1 MAVGDDRGSNPIGNQ
16 ALSLWSV
23 GRGGTAGGSADPSP
37 LLPRVYII
45 SQTRLFREGLM
56 AMMIREGRL
65 AVVGHGSA
73 SQALAEIGKLTPD
86 LALLDMAGDNC
97 LVVPRQL
104 HAVLPALRIVAVAV
118 AELETNIIACAEA
131 GICGYVAQS
140 GTVEELVAALLRA
153 LTGELVCSPR
163 IAARLF
169 DRLATLSAGQSP
181 GPADGPLTRRE
192 REIAGLVARGLQN
205 KEIARRLCL
214 GHATVK
220 NHVHNILQKLNI
232 QRRSE
237 ILGRRFDV
245 EPWLGRE
252 PAAPIARPRD
262 SL

>member
-1 MAVGDDRGSNPIGNQ
+1 MGDDRGSNRLRNQTLAWWSIGR
-16 ALSLWSV
+16 S
-23 GRGGTAGGSADPSP
+23 GTAGDSADPSSRP
-37 LLPRVYII
+37 PRVYII

-65 AVVGHGSA
+65 EVVGHGSS
-73 SQALAEIGKLTPD
+73 SQALAEIGNSAPD
-86 LALLDMAGDNC
+86 LALLDMAGDDC
-97 LVVPRQL
+97 LVIPRQL

-118 AELETNIIACAEA
+118 AELETSIIACAEA

-140 GTVEELVAALLRA
+140 GTVEELVAVLLRA

-169 DRLATLSAGQSP
+169 DRLATLSAGQPP
-181 GPADGPLTRRE
+181 GAADSPLTRRE

-205 KEIARRLCL
+205 KEIARHLCL

-245 EPWLGRE
+245 EPWLGRG
-252 PAAPIARPRD
+252 PVAPTARSSD
-262 SL
+262 IL